1 MMRAL
6 LAFALVVGVCLLS
19 APALVDLWIN
29 RQLAEVSPSVRA
41 ELESVLRAQFRNK
54 IDGSYYWENQ
64 MESSADR
71 ISRLPERERLEFY
84 RAIILTGELYGA
96 SALTFHEFV
105 VGDDADLLRNH
116 LRLLIDSAEFRQLS
130 GKQQEEITLWAEL
143 LKAGPPKSESSRK
156 HSKQR

>member
-1 MMRAL
+1 MRTF
-6 LAFALVVGVCLLS
+6 LAFTVAIGVCLLS

-29 RQLAEVSPSVRA
+29 RQLSGVSPSVRP

-54 IDGSYYWENQ
+54 IDGSCYWENQ
-64 MESSADR
+64 MESSAER

-105 VGDDADLLRNH
+105 VGDDADSLRNH

-130 GKQQEEITLWAEL
+130 GTQQEEITLWAEL
-143 LKAGPPKSESSRK
+143 LKAGPPKGASSRK